1 MIYYFSAM
9 MNRNLS
15 NVCLLVPDVTD
26 FMLETRQRQYISL
39 KGEKQ
44 SKWFICESYSVCNWD
59 VLYTKDYYTT
69 HCVQV
74 LQLLSRAKKNDL
86 IQHDQVTQQLEF
98 FGFYEIQQWSRRLLF
113 WLSFQRIE
121 ILKKILSKFLFVW
134 SLAKTIK
141 ILFSLS

>member
-1 MIYYFSAM
+1 MIYYFGTM

-44 SKWFICESYSVCNWD
+44 SKLFICESYFECNID

-98 FGFYEIQQWSRRLLF
+98 FGFNEIQQ
-113 WLSFQRIE
+113 
-121 ILKKILSKFLFVW
+121 
-134 SLAKTIK
+134 
-141 ILFSLS
+141 